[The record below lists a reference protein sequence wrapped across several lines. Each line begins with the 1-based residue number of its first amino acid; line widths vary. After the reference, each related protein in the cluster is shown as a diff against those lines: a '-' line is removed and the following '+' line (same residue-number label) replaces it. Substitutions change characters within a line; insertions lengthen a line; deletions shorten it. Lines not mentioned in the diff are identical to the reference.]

1 MRNVDR
7 TVKDLQA
14 QIDRREKSV
23 TILSEDL
30 SKSRDKVERLLQTID
45 ELQASDSSSQL
56 IAKRAERELREEKEK
71 SLRLERELEGLRG
84 GLRGSV
90 ARSERV
96 AALSDYGGGSRRASS
111 VRPPSVVGDVKIEVP
126 QRQSSLM
133 KGFL

>member
-1 MRNVDR
+1 VRNVDR

>member
-1 MRNVDR
+1 VRNVDR
-7 TVKDLQA
+7 TVKDLQS

-30 SKSRDKVERLLQTID
+30 SKSRDKVERLLQTLD

-56 IAKRAERELREEKEK
+56 TAKRAERELREEREK
-71 SLRLERELEGLRG
+71 NLRLERELEGLRG

>member
-56 IAKRAERELREEKEK
+56 TAKRAERELREEKEK